1 MKRDSHD
8 LIGPTSHFYV
18 SQRLRLHY
26 VDWGNHGAPPLLLI
40 HGGRDHARSWDWV
53 ARDLRS
59 DHHVF
64 APDLRGHGDSA
75 WAIGGTYSM
84 VDFVLD
90 VAQLLEALNRFPVT
104 IVGHSLGGAIAL
116 QYAGVFPERVSKLV
130 AIEGL
135 GPPPG
140 LIKARGET
148 PAWKRM
154 EDWIRQMQ
162 SFAARRP
169 RHYPSIESAAARM
182 REENAFLSEE
192 QAQHLTVHGVM
203 RNEDGTYSWKFDNY
217 VRAFAPFRFDAEDMR
232 SLWGRIACPT
242 LLVRGTASWAGDPVE
257 DGRIEAFGS
266 ARAVN
271 IDEAGHWV
279 HHDRLDAFLPAVRD
293 FLEDQG

>member
-1 MKRDSHD
+1 
-8 LIGPTSHFYV
+8 
-18 SQRLRLHY
+18 
-26 VDWGNHGAPPLLLI
+26 
-40 HGGRDHARSWDWV
+40 
-53 ARDLRS
+53 
-59 DHHVF
+59 
-64 APDLRGHGDSA
+64 
-75 WAIGGTYSM
+75 
-84 VDFVLD
+84 
-90 VAQLLEALNRFPVT
+90 
-104 IVGHSLGGAIAL
+104 
-116 QYAGVFPERVSKLV
+116 VFPERVSKLV

-154 EDWIRQMQ
+154 DDWIRQMQ

-279 HHDRLDAFLPAVRD
+279 HHDRLDAFLPAVRE
-293 FLEDQG
+293 FLNGQG